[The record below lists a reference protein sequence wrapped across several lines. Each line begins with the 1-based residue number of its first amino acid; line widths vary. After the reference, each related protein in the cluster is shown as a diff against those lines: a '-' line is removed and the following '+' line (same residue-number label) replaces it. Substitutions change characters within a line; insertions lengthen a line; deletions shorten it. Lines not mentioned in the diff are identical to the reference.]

1 MMRPAQKVRR
11 LLTFC
16 VVEVE
21 EAHVDDIAAA
31 ESFSMAEREIAT
43 EGGEQG
49 LPIVRTGSAALLKF
63 DDVMAD
69 LPIGGSEMGVDGPMR
84 AELAVAVSLRNP
96 RQETLVGGVSGECD
110 VAHVF

>member
-1 MMRPAQKVRR
+1 MMRPAQKVSR

-43 EGGEQG
+43 EGG
-49 LPIVRTGSAALLKF
+49 
-63 DDVMAD
+63 
-69 LPIGGSEMGVDGPMR
+69 
-84 AELAVAVSLRNP
+84 
-96 RQETLVGGVSGECD
+96 
-110 VAHVF
+110 